1 MAVDENNEAPIFE
14 IKSVD
19 DIDKIPEQYLRE
31 LSKDY
36 FTTITKLEVFL
47 EPLGIK
53 IGGSK
58 FQPNGLGEITVNI
71 KGSL

>member
-36 FTTITKLEVFL
+36 FTTITKLGAFL
-47 EPLGIK
+47 EPMGMKLG
-53 IGGSK
+53 GGK
-58 FQPNGLGEITVNI
+58 FQPNGLGKITVNI